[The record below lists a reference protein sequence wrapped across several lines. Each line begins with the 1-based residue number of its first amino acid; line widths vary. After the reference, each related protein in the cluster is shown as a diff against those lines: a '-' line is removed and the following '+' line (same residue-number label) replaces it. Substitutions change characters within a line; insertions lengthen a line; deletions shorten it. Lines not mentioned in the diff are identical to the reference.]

1 MALDGQTPP
10 AVAMRTTVLVFRTE
24 STNADETVVVVLVL
38 HVVYGYRVTSK
49 DDKYL
54 SLAEECVDILSN
66 RIASGGGIWPVD
78 VFPFCKSFGDGSSI
92 RI

>member
-38 HVVYGYRVTSK
+38 HVV
-49 DDKYL
+49 
-54 SLAEECVDILSN
+54 
-66 RIASGGGIWPVD
+66 
-78 VFPFCKSFGDGSSI
+78 
-92 RI
+92 